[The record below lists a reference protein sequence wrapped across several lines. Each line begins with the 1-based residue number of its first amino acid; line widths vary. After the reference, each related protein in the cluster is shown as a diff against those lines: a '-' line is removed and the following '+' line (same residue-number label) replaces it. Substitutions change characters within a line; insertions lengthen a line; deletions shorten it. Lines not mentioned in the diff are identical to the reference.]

1 MHPSKA
7 FRTGD
12 DAALM
17 DEAASI
23 GFARIFASTPSGP
36 RVAHAPMLRVG
47 DRFRFH
53 LANAN
58 ALCATLDGTRTLA
71 LFEGPN
77 GYLSAN
83 WYADVA
89 SAVPTWN
96 YVAIECVS

>member
-23 GFARIFASTPSGP
+23 AFARIFASTPAGP

-47 DRFRFH
+47 DGFRFH

-71 LFEGPN
+71 LFEGSN

-89 SAVPTWN
+89 SGADL
-96 YVAIECVS
+96 ELRRDRMRS